1 LSFVSTSYNTVDEFT
16 KPLVKILF
24 RRHRD
29 TLLGHRKTFISLT
42 IYHEHVFYFVA
53 LISIYMLLEFP
64 SLEFFQHKGGDNC
77 IIF

>member
-1 LSFVSTSYNTVDEFT
+1 MSFVSTSYNTVDEFT

-53 LISIYMLLEFP
+53 LIMLLEFP
-64 SLEFFQHKGGDNC
+64 SLEFLQHKGGGNC
-77 IIF
+77 TIF